1 MVDEPVKK
9 NRHGK
14 SPIDSA
20 IQAHI
25 GQQLRAMY
33 DETAAEP
40 VPADILRLLDA
51 LSAAKA
57 EAEGAPADTKPSGRK
72 ASESA

>member
-9 NRHGK
+9 NRHTMAPMA
-14 SPIDSA
+14 SS

-40 VPADILRLLDA
+40 VPDNLLSLLDA
-51 LSAAKA
+51 LGEVGKAAKG
-57 EAEGAPADTKPSGRK
+57 GASGVLTGKRP
-72 ASESA
+72 ETT

>member
-9 NRHGK
+9 NRQDK

-40 VPADILRLLDA
+40 VPEDLLRLLDA
-51 LSAAKA
+51 LSAAKN
-57 EAEGAPADTKPSGRK
+57 EADAVPADARSSGRK